1 MQTTL
6 ALLITFDGSWYLG
19 YFEKETENNRKCLFT
34 WFNMKI
40 TKNGMENKRVE
51 ENLSNIHIWFKLL
64 VFLVY
69 HAKLRDG
76 AIQLTSKD
84 VSLNWSVLTLSV
96 VLQVLLQQLLFSMLR
111 TLV

>member
-1 MQTTL
+1 
-6 ALLITFDGSWYLG
+6 
-19 YFEKETENNRKCLFT
+19 
-34 WFNMKI
+34 MKI

-96 VLQVLLQQLLFSMLR
+96 VQQVLLQQLLFSLLR
-111 TLV
+111 SLV

>member
-1 MQTTL
+1 
-6 ALLITFDGSWYLG
+6 
-19 YFEKETENNRKCLFT
+19 
-34 WFNMKI
+34 MKI

-84 VSLNWSVLTLSV
+84 VSLNWSVLTLNV

-111 TLV
+111 SLV

>member
-1 MQTTL
+1 
-6 ALLITFDGSWYLG
+6 
-19 YFEKETENNRKCLFT
+19 
-34 WFNMKI
+34 MKI

-96 VLQVLLQQLLFSMLR
+96 VQQVLLQQLLFSMLR
-111 TLV
+111 SLV